1 VVWTSL
7 DRYRD
12 AGLLVARVGF
22 GLGFV
27 WFHGMPKLLGG
38 SKQWSGYGTAMENF
52 GISFASEWWGLAAAL
67 GETFGGLLLALG
79 LFFRPA
85 SLAIMAVM
93 IVATANHIV
102 SGQGTAA
109 HAFKNAWLFAG
120 FFLMGP
126 GRYSLDQLVQASRG
140 ARQRA

>member
-27 WFHGMPKLLGG
+27 WYHGMPKLFGG
-38 SKQWSGYGTAMENF
+38 SKQWAGYGTAMENF
-52 GISFASEWWGLAAAL
+52 GVSFAPEWWGLAAAL
-67 GETFGGLLLALG
+67 GETIGGLLLALG

-85 SLAIMAVM
+85 SLAILAVM
-93 IVATANHIV
+93 IVATSNHIV
-102 SGQGTAA
+102 SGQWTAA
-109 HAFKNAWLFAG
+109 HAFKIAWLFAG
-120 FFLMGP
+120 FFLIGP
-126 GRYSLDQLVQASRG
+126 GRYSLDQLMQAGRG

>member
-1 VVWTSL
+1 MFWTSL

-12 AGLLVARVGF
+12 AGLLVARAGF
-22 GLGFV
+22 GFGFV

-38 SKQWSGYGTAMENF
+38 AKGWAGYGTAMENF
-52 GISFASEWWGLAAAL
+52 GVTFASEWWGLAAAF
-67 GETFGGLLLALG
+67 GETFGGLLLAFG
-79 LFFRPA
+79 WFFRPA
-85 SLAIMAVM
+85 SLALMAVM
-93 IVATANHIV
+93 IVAATNHIV

-126 GRYSLDQLVQASRG
+126 GRYSIDQYFTRG